1 MQAHL
6 GPVVSLFSFEIV
18 YAEQHPEVVVQSIE
32 GTERQQIAAANVGR
46 EVGSQIRHAS
56 HNASPLSYWLSSCRA
71 LNKLAAPIWRVFSSR
86 AARWACSAIRLAN
99 TSVLLS
105 AVICAWT

>member
-1 MQAHL
+1 MQTHL
-6 GPVVSLFSFEIV
+6 GPVVSLLSFKIV
-18 YAEQHPEVVVQSIE
+18 YAEQHPEVVMQSIE
-32 GTERQQIAAANVGR
+32 GTEGQQVSAANIGR

-56 HNASPLSYWLSSCRA
+56 HNASPLSYWLSPRRA
-71 LNKLAAPIWRVFSSR
+71 LNKLAAPIWRAFSSR

-99 TSVLLS
+99 TSALLS